1 MSAIRN
7 ITQVTLE
14 NLHELVPEYI
24 HNNNIIIQNYE
35 DMKEVYLGMIRDR
48 YLFTFDRD
56 ILISCL
62 TDLTYM
68 YAPGDDLN
76 KDAVVELLVLEGDEY
91 DEEDN
96 DEGDNDEGDNDE
108 GDNDEEVNDD
118 VNRSLDIPSLIQQTS
133 VNSSSD
139 IDDQC
144 TSGM

>member
-96 DEGDNDEGDNDE
+96 DEGDNDE
-108 GDNDEEVNDD
+108 EVNDD